1 MEEKRHSQRSELTS
15 KLMIKRL
22 DSQDAGEE
30 VTIDITDV
38 SKGGVGFTC
47 NKALEIGAVYESF
60 LEIWTKEVL
69 HAFLEIVRIEKK
81 GDEYF
86 YGSSFVG
93 LPEME
98 AQRIATYQTVTNM
111 NQK

>member
-98 AQRIATYQTVTNM
+98 TQRIATYQTVTNM